1 MNAKPRTVAIIPAR
15 GGSKRIPRKNI
26 RDFGGKP
33 MIAWSIEATLQSGVF
48 DEVIVSTD
56 DEEVA
61 AVARQAGAQVP
72 FVRPPEFSGDVIG
85 LNAVLRHALGWLQ
98 EENGGLPERLGCIY
112 ATAPF
117 LQPEDLRQACSL
129 LDKKLEAEY
138 VLSVCTFPSPVQRA
152 MTTDEGGEIR
162 FMWPELRLTP
172 TQDLKEAFHDA
183 GQFAIGRAAC
193 FMEHDSV
200 LKGRCLPLIIP
211 RHRCQDIDTPED
223 WEHALHLFAAMK
235 AQDSLPRS

>member
-1 MNAKPRTVAIIPAR
+1 MNAQLRNVAIIPAR

-33 MIAWSIEATLQSGVF
+33 MIAWSIEAAFKSGVF

-61 AVARQAGAQVP
+61 EVARQYGAKVP

-85 LNAVLRHALGWLQ
+85 LNAVLRHALRWLV
-98 EENGGLPERLGCIY
+98 EEGGGMPERLGCVY

-117 LQPEDLRQACSL
+117 VEPEDLQQAFRL
-129 LDKKLEAEY
+129 LDEKSEAEY

-152 MTTDEGGEIR
+152 MTTDDAGNIR

-183 GQFAIGRAAC
+183 GQFAIGKAAC
-193 FMEHDSV
+193 FLQHDSA
-200 LKGRCLPLIIP
+200 LQGNCLPLIIP

-235 AQDSLPRS
+235 ACNG

>member
-1 MNAKPRTVAIIPAR
+1 MKARTVAIIPAR

-33 MIAWSIEATLQSGVF
+33 MIAWSIEAARESGAF

-61 AVARQAGAQVP
+61 TIAHEFGAQVP
-72 FVRPPEFSGDVIG
+72 FVRPPEFSGDTIG
-85 LNAVLRHALGWLQ
+85 LNAVLRHALRWLQ
-98 EENGGLPERLGCIY
+98 SEGGGLPERLGCVY

-117 LQPEDLRQACSL
+117 LQPEDLRQAFRL
-129 LDKKLEAEY
+129 LDEKPEAEY

-152 MTTDEGGEIR
+152 MTTDASGEIS
-162 FMWPELRLTP
+162 FLWPELRLTP
-172 TQDLKEAFHDA
+172 SQNLQEAFHDA
-183 GQFAIGRAAC
+183 GQFAIGKAAC
-193 FMEHDSV
+193 FLEHDSA
-200 LKGRCLPLIIP
+200 LKGRCLPLVIP

-235 AQDSLPRS
+235 AKNGQPMP